1 MAAVKKVLITLP
13 ESLLHEV
20 DSLASMDN
28 ITRSECVREA
38 MRYYLAERKKA
49 EIRESLIRGYQE
61 MAALNLVVAEEFTAA
76 DQEVWPRY

>member
-20 DSLASMDN
+20 DSLAS
-28 ITRSECVREA
+28 TRSECVREA

>member
-20 DSLASMDN
+20 DSLASMGQYHEKRMCPGSDALLFG
-28 ITRSECVREA
+28 RK
-38 MRYYLAERKKA
+38 KKA